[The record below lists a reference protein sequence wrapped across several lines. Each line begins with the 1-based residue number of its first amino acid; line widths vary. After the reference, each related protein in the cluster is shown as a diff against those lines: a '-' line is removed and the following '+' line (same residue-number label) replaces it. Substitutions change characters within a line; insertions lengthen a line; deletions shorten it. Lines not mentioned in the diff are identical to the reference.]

1 MFSKNLNA
9 SKKNY
14 NAFHFLKDAQK
25 RNRKGI
31 QRVMFEYF
39 VKLLC

>member
-1 MFSKNLNA
+1 MPL
-9 SKKNY
+9 KKIIML
-14 NAFHFLKDAQK
+14 FTFLKDAQK